1 MLRAEGHMKAPLH
14 NSRAYIYNR

>member
-14 NSRAYIYNR
+14 NSRAYIYNQ